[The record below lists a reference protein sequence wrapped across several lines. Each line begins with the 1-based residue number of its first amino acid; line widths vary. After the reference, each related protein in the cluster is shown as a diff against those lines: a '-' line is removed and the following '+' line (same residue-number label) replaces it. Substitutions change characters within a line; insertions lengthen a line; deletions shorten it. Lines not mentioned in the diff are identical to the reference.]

1 MKRTPVILS
10 LLVAALSFFSCEEKT
25 LEAGFKDQEQMTIY
39 DYMMAHSD
47 EYSSFMSILK
57 KGGIDKTLSAYN
69 PNGVGYTLFLPTNE
83 AVDAFIAESNTY
95 TSLGD
100 LLNDQNYVNE
110 LCRYH
115 VVNMGINSNDFPF
128 GALPDFTLSGDY
140 LTVSFVIETD
150 TSYYKINNQAPVTK
164 TNIELSN
171 GYIHTI
177 GIMLSPVTYTTYGWL
192 AAHPGYSVFKNAV
205 DATGM
210 KDLLDLNTKAEGN
223 ELRPFTLLLEADTVF
238 AKQGI
243 HSFAELAARISPG
256 NSDYTNATNP
266 LRNFVAY
273 HMLTESMFLND
284 FSGVST
290 NYTTYSEIPLNINGT
305 GLDIVIN
312 KGKEVFDTLIAQQ
325 DTILIDYIGFNYD
338 ASNVLTQSGVVH
350 FIDRVLSQQRPS
362 RAIQTFEFWEEPLF
376 NEYRLKAGDYLI
388 EDSASLGRVRWSG
401 TDLYFIETGDETS
414 SAWNGDYI
422 FLSGDFNVSYRI
434 PKIVQG
440 NYTVFIGADAFNP
453 ANALVEIFIDGKRTG
468 GLIDLATGGSSAYP
482 FTAIEL
488 GPVDFLKYEEHTV
501 EVKSLIPGR
510 FCWDYIRFE
519 PL

>member
-1 MKRTPVILS
+1 MKQTPVILY
-10 LLVAALSFFSCEEKT
+10 LMVAAFSLFSCQEKA
-25 LEAGFKDQEQMTIY
+25 LEANFKDQEQMTIY
-39 DYMMAHSD
+39 DYMVEHSD
-47 EYSSFMSILK
+47 EYSSFLSILK

-83 AVDAFIAESNTY
+83 AVDAFIEESDTY
-95 TSLGD
+95 SSLGD
-100 LLNDQNYVNE
+100 LLSDQDYVNE

-128 GALPDFTLSGDY
+128 GALPDYTLSGDF

-177 GIMLSPVTYTTYGWL
+177 GSMLSPITYTTYGWL
-192 AAHPGYSVFKNAV
+192 AGHPGYSVFKEAV

-243 HSFAELAARISPG
+243 HSFAQLAARISPG
-256 NSDYTNATNP
+256 NTDYTNSTNP

-273 HMLTESMFLND
+273 HMLSESMFLND
-284 FSGVST
+284 FSGVNT

-312 KGKEVFDTLIAQQ
+312 KGKEVFDTLIEQQ
-325 DTILIDYIGFNYD
+325 DTVLIDYIGFNYD

-350 FIDRVLSQQRPS
+350 FIDRMLSQQRPS

-376 NEYRLKAGDYLI
+376 NEYRLKAGDYII

-401 TDLYFIETGDETS
+401 TDLFFIETGDETS

-422 FLSGDFNVSYRI
+422 YLSGDFSVSYRI

-440 NYTVFIGADAFNP
+440 NYTVFLGADAFNP

-468 GLIDLATGGSSAYP
+468 GLIDLSTGGSSAYP
-482 FTAIEL
+482 FAAIEL